1 MYFIHAEF
9 TYYLSKCS
17 IIILSILFFQN
28 TKHNKLYAIL
38 QKKDHNE
45 IFIKRLVI
53 YFKAKK
59 PYNVGLARICV

>member
-1 MYFIHAEF
+1 MCFIHAEF

-45 IFIKRLVI
+45 IFIKSLVF
-53 YFKAKK
+53 YFKNKMLC
-59 PYNVGLARICV
+59 NISLAGICV